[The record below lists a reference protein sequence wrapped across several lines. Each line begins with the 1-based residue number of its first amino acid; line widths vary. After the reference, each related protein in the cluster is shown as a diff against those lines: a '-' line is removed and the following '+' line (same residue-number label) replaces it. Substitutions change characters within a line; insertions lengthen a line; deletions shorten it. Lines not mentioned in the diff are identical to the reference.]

1 MIIHQI
7 FINDTN
13 KLPDEFPE
21 FHNICYEQIKKLY
34 PNEEYHLYSG
44 EELEEIVKNYFDN
57 DVYISYKKLK
67 PYACKADLA
76 RLCLLYLYG
85 GLYID
90 LNLYFINTIPN
101 LDKMEF
107 FAFRDKDANK
117 YSNKNFRIQNGL
129 IYSLSNSKILKNSID
144 LIVNNCLNNYYGNS
158 PVDISGPTPLGV
170 SIKQIKKEY
179 YDITCGEF
187 CFFDIRNLNQT
198 LKYKLN
204 QIGYNENIQIGYIMS
219 DNNKLIAIRKPLI
232 NGSLNQGNMKNNGYN
247 GTNNYVEMWKN
258 RNIYDLKYKF
268 KNKKPISINYQ

>member
-1 MIIHQI
+1 MKIHQI

-44 EELEEIVKNYFDN
+44 EELEEIVKNNFHS
-57 DVYISYKKLK
+57 DVFTAYKKLK

-107 FAFRDKDANK
+107 FAFRDLSKMSKQSWAV
-117 YSNKNFRIQNGL
+117 QNG
-129 IYSLSNSKILKNSID
+129 IMYSVPKSKVVKNAID
-144 LIVNNCLNNYYGNS
+144 LIVKHCKEEYYGIEC
-158 PVDISGPTPLGV
+158 VDVSATTVLGIAITK
-170 SIKQIKKEY
+170 SLPHFGIATNGELDSFTLKSFDKKTQNKIKK
-179 YDITCGEF
+179 
-187 CFFDIRNLNQT
+187 
-198 LKYKLN
+198 
-204 QIGYNENIQIGYIMS
+204 IGYRS
-219 DNNKLIAIRKPLI
+219 DNLLGFIMDNEDKLIAIRKPSGGGDI
-232 NGSLNQGNMKNNGYN
+232 KSVGFS
-247 GTNNYVEMWKN
+247 GTNNYVEMWKEKEV
-258 RNIYDLKYKF
+258 YDTSIKF
-268 KNKKPISINYQ
+268 TEKSTLMYQ